1 MSTEK
6 DKLEKA
12 IQEILDSNK
21 ILEKIGKSVC
31 VFGSSSIEEG
41 TEYYQQA
48 VETGYQLAQAGFA
61 VITGGGPG
69 LMEAV
74 NKGVQKAKGKSIG
87 ICMEFPEICIE
98 NEYIDKENHLLLS
111 DFSARKYLFW
121 KFANAFVALP
131 GGLGTL
137 DEITECLTL
146 MQMKNIQQ
154 RPLILQ
160 DKKFWSGMAQ
170 WLENTLKNE
179 YKTIRE
185 SDINLFE
192 VTDNVNDTITKI
204 TNNIK

>member
-74 NKGVQKAKGKSIG
+74 NKGVQKAKGKSMG

>member
-21 ILEKIGKSVC
+21 VLEKIGKSVC
-31 VFGSSSIEEG
+31 VFGSSSIKED

-204 TNNIK
+204 ANKIK

>member
-6 DKLEKA
+6 YKLEKA

-21 ILEKIGKSVC
+21 VLEKIGKSVC

-48 VETGYQLAQAGFA
+48 VETGYQLAKAGFA

-204 TNNIK
+204 TNKIK

>member
-1 MSTEK
+1 
-6 DKLEKA
+6 
-12 IQEILDSNK
+12 
-21 ILEKIGKSVC
+21 
-31 VFGSSSIEEG
+31 
-41 TEYYQQA
+41 
-48 VETGYQLAQAGFA
+48 
-61 VITGGGPG
+61 
-69 LMEAV
+69 MEAV

-87 ICMEFPEICIE
+87 ICMDFPEICIE